1 MSKTARYTRGEEIA
15 NSMTHGFGLL
25 LSVFGMLV
33 LIDRASATGDVWRLT
48 SGIVFGLSL
57 ILLYASSAAYH
68 GFRAEGLK
76 TKLQIVDHAAIY
88 VLIAGTY
95 TPFMLVSLQGPWG
108 WSVLAGVW
116 SLAIAGIVF
125 EILPGAPSKKVTVG
139 LSVAMG
145 WLIIVAG
152 KPLLESVATG
162 GLLLL
167 LLGGLFYTGGIG
179 FYLWRG
185 LRHHHA
191 IWHLFVLA
199 GSAAH
204 FFAILFYVMPVD
216 SHG

>member
-1 MSKTARYTRGEEIA
+1 MTDTARYTPGEEIA
-15 NSMTHGFGLL
+15 NSMTHAFGLL
-25 LSVFGMLV
+25 LSILGMLL
-33 LIDRASATGDVWRLT
+33 LIDRATVSGDVWRMV

-68 GFRAEGLK
+68 GFRGARIK
-76 TKLQIVDHAAIY
+76 SVLQIVDHAAIY

-108 WSVLAGVW
+108 WSVLASVW
-116 SLAIAGIVF
+116 TLAIAGIVF
-125 EILPGAPSKKVTVG
+125 EIMPGAPSKKVTVG

-145 WLIIVAG
+145 WLIVAAAG
-152 KPLLESVATG
+152 PLLDSVETG

-204 FFAILFYVMPVD
+204 YFAILYYVMPVNP
-216 SHG
+216 HG